1 VERGGA
7 AAPFSLTFGQCPMW
21 FVSYVVVSLHIWHL
35 GTSLVRN
42 SDVGPLFSFDSCFVF
57 SRVNVFVNGCFILL
71 LHVLQNPS
79 IGFLYMCFINSSVI
93 YARCNLLML
102 LYL

>member
-21 FVSYVVVSLHIWHL
+21 FVCYVVVSLHIWHL

-57 SRVNVFVNGCFILL
+57 SRVNVFVNGCFI
-71 LHVLQNPS
+71 PS
-79 IGFLYMCFINSSVI
+79 FACIAKSIYWISICVSSILVSFTLDAI
-93 YARCNLLML
+93 Y
-102 LYL
+102 